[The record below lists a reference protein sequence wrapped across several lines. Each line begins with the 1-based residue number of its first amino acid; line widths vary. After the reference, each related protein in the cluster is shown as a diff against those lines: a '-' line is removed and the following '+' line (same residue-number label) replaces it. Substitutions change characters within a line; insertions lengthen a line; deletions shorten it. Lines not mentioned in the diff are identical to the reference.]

1 MGSAATDGASP
12 WMVFCSWSLN
22 LIYQFWVH
30 TERIDRLPRW
40 FEFVFNTPSHHRVH
54 HGMDPVYLDKNYG
67 GILIIW
73 DRLFGSFQP
82 ELFRPHYG
90 LTKRVDTFNIW
101 KLQTREY
108 VAIVRDWRSATR
120 LRDRLGYVF
129 GPPGWE
135 PRTIDKSNAAAS
147 WSRLGNVATRHCE
160 SITVGF
166 WYALAVTGGGR
177 CAWPR
182 RMGVQGG
189 PPGTTRIRSDGRPI
203 GGRVFAGDRQ
213 CRSGLGVPRHG
224 NPSGQ
229 PRLHPGLRRPSSENR
244 VYRGALSGRGAVT
257 SRDYKVIGHLR
268 AFRDNTPSGSTVA
281 THELI
286 ADYEAIVLADDV
298 TASNILPSGR
308 ALESRPG
315 VVLHPGQAVCH
326 FGVSTGETCGT
337 VESVNNGWFT
347 MSHGVLSEK
356 GDSGAWSTWP
366 PMAAPRRSSGSST
379 ASGAA
384 FPRRCPGGRRPSRFT
399 RISA

>member
-1 MGSAATDGASP
+1 
-12 WMVFCSWSLN
+12 
-22 LIYQFWVH
+22 
-30 TERIDRLPRW
+30 
-40 FEFVFNTPSHHRVH
+40 
-54 HGMDPVYLDKNYG
+54 
-67 GILIIW
+67 
-73 DRLFGSFQP
+73 
-82 ELFRPHYG
+82 
-90 LTKRVDTFNIW
+90 
-101 KLQTREY
+101 
-108 VAIVRDWRSATR
+108 
-120 LRDRLGYVF
+120 
-129 GPPGWE
+129 
-135 PRTIDKSNAAAS
+135 
-147 WSRLGNVATRHCE
+147 
-160 SITVGF
+160 
-166 WYALAVTGGGR
+166 
-177 CAWPR
+177 
-182 RMGVQGG
+182 MGVQGG

-356 GDSGAWSTWP
+356 GDSGGPVYLAPDGGPAQIVGIFNSVWGGFPAAVSWRSTSEQVHADLGVTP
-366 PMAAPRRSSGSST
+366 LA
-379 ASGAA
+379 
-384 FPRRCPGGRRPSRFT
+384 
-399 RISA
+399 

>member
-1 MGSAATDGASP
+1 
-12 WMVFCSWSLN
+12 
-22 LIYQFWVH
+22 
-30 TERIDRLPRW
+30 
-40 FEFVFNTPSHHRVH
+40 
-54 HGMDPVYLDKNYG
+54 
-67 GILIIW
+67 
-73 DRLFGSFQP
+73 
-82 ELFRPHYG
+82 
-90 LTKRVDTFNIW
+90 
-101 KLQTREY
+101 
-108 VAIVRDWRSATR
+108 
-120 LRDRLGYVF
+120 
-129 GPPGWE
+129 
-135 PRTIDKSNAAAS
+135 
-147 WSRLGNVATRHCE
+147 
-160 SITVGF
+160 
-166 WYALAVTGGGR
+166 
-177 CAWPR
+177 
-182 RMGVQGG
+182 MGVQGG

-213 CRSGLGVPRHG
+213 CRSGLGVPGMEIRQDNHVCTLG
-224 NPSGQ
+224 YVDPALKIAFTAG
-229 PRLHPGLRRPSSENR
+229 HC
-244 VYRGALSGRGAVT
+244 RGGGAVT